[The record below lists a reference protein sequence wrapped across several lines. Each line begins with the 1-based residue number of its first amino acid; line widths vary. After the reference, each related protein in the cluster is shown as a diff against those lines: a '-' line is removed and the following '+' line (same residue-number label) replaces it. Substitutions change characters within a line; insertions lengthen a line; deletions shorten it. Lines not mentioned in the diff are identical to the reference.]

1 MQKMFLF
8 VMTYVTINDMKRYY
22 SSTKPYFKRKR
33 LRIGFRIFKAILKL
47 FFPKNEFIWKCE
59 RPGDNDSF
67 IFVCNHTKLYAPL
80 AFLLNYDKPI
90 RTWSLAYLLFYKEM
104 MRHMF
109 FNILKDRKPKILLY
123 PLTVI
128 LSPLILWFFRSIE
141 PIPVY
146 HQERKIL
153 DTFNKAVETA
163 QSGVHQIVFPEDNK
177 APLANDYIF
186 ELHRGFTY
194 VAKLLYDK
202 TGKIMKFYPVYTSQ
216 KLRKVLIGPPISYD
230 PQVKLKIQ
238 KEQICKYLENGIKE
252 LADSL
257 PQHKITIA
265 K

>member
-128 LSPLILWFFRSIE
+128 LSPPILWFFRSIE
-141 PIPVY
+141 AKPIPVY
-146 HQERKIL
+146 HQERKISIL
-153 DTFNKAVETA
+153 LIKPLKPPKAA
-163 QSGVHQIVFPEDNK
+163 FIKSGSPEDNK
-177 APLANDYIF
+177 ALFANDYI
-186 ELHRGFTY
+186 
-194 VAKLLYDK
+194 
-202 TGKIMKFYPVYTSQ
+202 S
-216 KLRKVLIGPPISYD
+216 
-230 PQVKLKIQ
+230 
-238 KEQICKYLENGIKE
+238 
-252 LADSL
+252 
-257 PQHKITIA
+257 
-265 K
+265 